1 MVVQSGQVPAT
12 ATEPDPQQDTA
23 APVLA
28 PGPRP
33 DSPSVGLVVPYDFAL
48 DRELWR
54 WCPPQAD
61 LHVTRTPHLPL
72 EVGLAQ
78 ARAVGAPGA
87 LAQAVHDL
95 STVRPGAL
103 AYCCTSGSFV
113 GGLAG
118 ELALRETML
127 EAGGPRAVTTSG
139 ALLGALAVLQVR
151 RVTVVT
157 PYDEAVT
164 ASLSQFLVEAG
175 VAVVSAG
182 HLGLTHAIWT
192 VPEEVTAALVR
203 STVVATAEAVFV
215 SCTNLRSYP
224 VLAPLETELGIP
236 VLSANQVTLWQ
247 ALDLLGLAAVGAGQ
261 SLLHRSATGSRHTPS
276 TEVLT

>member
-28 PGPRP
+28 VGPRP
-33 DSPSVGLVVPYDFAL
+33 DTPSVGLVVPYDFAL

-87 LAQAVHDL
+87 LTQAVHDL
-95 STVRPGAL
+95 STVGPDAL

-127 EAGGPRAVTTSG
+127 EAGAARAVTTSG

-203 STVVATAEAVFV
+203 STVVADAEAVFV

-224 VLAPLETELGIP
+224 VLAPLEAELGIP

-261 SLLHRSATGSRHTPS
+261 SLLDRSTTGSRHTPS
-276 TEVLT
+276 TEVLP